1 MPVALFVVGGVA
13 LAGKANA
20 CWPTRT
26 RFLRDPSFFFSWIVI
41 ELAGWWLVLEATAVT
56 GLAAAGA
63 LRGWAGWAG
72 ATMMVVSLVVLAR
85 FIAVSGRTSA
95 TLRAAGAPP
104 GGPVRFPR
112 NQVIFPFLLTRRR
125 GTARV
130 RDVAFAEVE
139 GKRLRL
145 DIYMPNGYMP
155 NGCRGVAS
163 ARRIGGLRGVAP
175 TGKHSPYMP
184 NGCRGVAPAR
194 RIGGLRGAAP
204 TGKHSPNGGAASTLR
219 PGILQIHGGD
229 WRFGDKRLEGRPLL
243 GHLAAIGWVGL
254 AVNYRLSPDV
264 AFPVH
269 LQDVKRA
276 VAWYRD
282 HAAQYG
288 ADPDFLCV
296 TGGSAGA
303 HLATLAALTPN
314 DAEYQPGF
322 EEVDTELRA
331 AAVWYGAYD
340 FTNRLGTWQPHEMR
354 MLQRDVMQRTLAGH
368 PADFARASPLD
379 RLRRDAPPFLVL
391 HGDIDSLVPVA
402 EARAFV
408 SGLRAVSAGPVVYAE
423 LTGAQHAFDVF
434 PSHRCARAVEAAAG
448 FLTGVHETY
457 LAGRQ
462 VGSSQ

>member
-145 DIYMPNGYMP
+145 DIYIQSG
-155 NGCRGVAS
+155 
-163 ARRIGGLRGVAP
+163 
-175 TGKHSPYMP
+175 YMP

-303 HLATLAALTPN
+303 NLATLAALTPN

-340 FTNRLGTWQPHEMR
+340 FTNRLGTWQPHELR
-354 MLQRDVMQRTLAGH
+354 MLQRDV
-368 PADFARASPLD
+368 
-379 RLRRDAPPFLVL
+379 
-391 HGDIDSLVPVA
+391 
-402 EARAFV
+402 
-408 SGLRAVSAGPVVYAE
+408 
-423 LTGAQHAFDVF
+423 
-434 PSHRCARAVEAAAG
+434 
-448 FLTGVHETY
+448 
-457 LAGRQ
+457 
-462 VGSSQ
+462 